1 MSSSRNW
8 SHNSFEDTM
17 EKFVPLI
24 KFWWMEYMKI
34 IPVNYSEWSD
44 TIYVIIEFEMTREG
58 EEMALNW
65 NYVQQQEI
73 TSMMSNYLRNYFNGF
88 LNTNIQIKEFRRSAN
103 YSYS

>member
-58 EEMALNW
+58 EEMALGW
-65 NYVQQQEI
+65 NFVQQQEI

>member
-58 EEMALNW
+58 EEMTLNW

-73 TSMMSNYLRNYFNGF
+73 TSMMSNYLRRYFDGF

>member
-24 KFWWMEYMKI
+24 KFWWMEYMKV

-73 TSMMSNYLRNYFNGF
+73 TSMMSNYLRRYFDGF

>member
-1 MSSSRNW
+1 
-8 SHNSFEDTM
+8 M

-24 KFWWMEYMKI
+24 KFWWMEYMKV

-44 TIYVIIEFEMTREG
+44 SIYVIIEFEMTREG

-73 TSMMSNYLRNYFNGF
+73 TSMMSNYLRRYFDGF
-88 LNTNIQIKEFRRSAN
+88 LNTNIQIKEFRRQAN